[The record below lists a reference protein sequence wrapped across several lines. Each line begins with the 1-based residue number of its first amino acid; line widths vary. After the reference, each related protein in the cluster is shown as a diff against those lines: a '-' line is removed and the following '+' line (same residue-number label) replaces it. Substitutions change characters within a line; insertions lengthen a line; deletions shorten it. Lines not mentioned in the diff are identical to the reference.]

1 MMGHLDMDQTLHYFA
16 VISGY
21 YNDEN
26 DQILGNICKFI
37 SVKVIE

>member
-1 MMGHLDMDQTLHYFA
+1 MGHLDMDQTLLYFA

-21 YNDEN
+21 YNFERHQTLEN
-26 DQILGNICKFI
+26 IRKFI